1 MVLVKVFLLLG
12 HGLVLVPGL
21 WYEHQQGVVQVTS
34 SHLEQFKGVV
44 QAGRVAISGVSHRGD
59 LGHVIAK

>member
-34 SHLEQFKGVV
+34 SHLEQF
-44 QAGRVAISGVSHRGD
+44 
-59 LGHVIAK
+59 